1 MRLAGSRAYREC
13 MKQFCTFLLFAT
25 LVPLSLAQKV
35 EKLPA
40 FSGEGPDKVKAAI
53 EGAGHRVFLPNTLA
67 ACDVW
72 LASKVPTTK
81 RSDAKGAVYSEFTDS
96 VFLGVITFPKG
107 GGHDFRGQTVRP
119 GTYTMRY
126 QLLPNDGNHLGVA
139 PNPDF
144 VLLTPIA
151 DDPDPSSMIDLRK
164 LVELSSQAAHSAH
177 PAAFEMMPPEEGEP
191 HASQTDDGWIVLHA
205 PVTTKEGK
213 KITIAVVVKGSAQ

>member
-1 MRLAGSRAYREC
+1 
-13 MKQFCTFLLFAT
+13 MKQFCTFLLLAI

-40 FSGEGPDKVKAAI
+40 FSGEAPDKVKAAL
-53 EGAGHRVFLPNTLA
+53 GSAGFRVILPNTLA

-72 LASKVPTTK
+72 LASIVSIAK
-81 RSDAKGAVYSEFTDS
+81 RTDAKGSVYSEFADS
-96 VFLGVITFPKG
+96 VFLGVIVFPKG

-144 VLLTPIA
+144 FLLIPIA
-151 DDPDPSSMIDLRK
+151 DDPDPSALLDFGK

-205 PVTTKEGK
+205 PITTKDGK
-213 KITIAVVVKGSAQ
+213 KMTIAIVVKGSAQ